1 MEKQIYLDGRK
12 MNLIFAIRSKVP
24 MAALKLLRGVCDG
37 TSKLERLKETPETAE
52 WFAAN
57 QHRITVVS
65 SF

>member
-37 TSKLERLKETPETAE
+37 TSKLESLSQTPDTAE

-57 QHRITVVS
+57 QHRITVVNS
-65 SF
+65 Y